1 MEEPEDIRK
10 EALQDSMVKILV
22 EQLIKI
28 MLVVCQSLTVGILAN
43 TYELMLVAGMKL
55 PVILMYMIYMTVLV
69 LVLKDLLLLLLLVVT
84 ITASQ
89 VSRDLHLVIHI
100 ILMTHY
106 GMEQDALIIVVM
118 TPPNLGSNIN

>member
-1 MEEPEDIRK
+1 MEEPEDIKK
-10 EALQDSMVKILV
+10 EALQDSMAYFLV

-28 MLVVCQSLTVGILAN
+28 MLLVYESLIVGILAS
-43 TYELMLVAGMKL
+43 TYGFMLVAGMKI
-55 PVILMYMIYMTVLV
+55 ILMHMSVLV
-69 LVLKDLLLLLLLVVT
+69 LVLKDLLLLLLVVT
-84 ITASQ
+84 ITVSQ
-89 VSRDLHLVIHI
+89 VFRNLHLVTHI